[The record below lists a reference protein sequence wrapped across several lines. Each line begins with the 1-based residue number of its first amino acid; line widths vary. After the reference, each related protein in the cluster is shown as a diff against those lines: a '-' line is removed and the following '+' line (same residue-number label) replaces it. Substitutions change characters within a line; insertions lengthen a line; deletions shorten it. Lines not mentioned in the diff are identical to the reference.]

1 MAIDMKTVK
10 EIEFNNKQ
18 VKKIEDNNG
27 NILWQKKSA
36 TTVTITLTNLKYI
49 RLYYRTYDYSSTLYA
64 YLNYLN
70 ITGISD
76 NRSTDSFVLLPF
88 SVYRNIKNKVYTTDT
103 SITGQNSFVSD
114 TDYMICYV
122 SNNELY
128 SVGNINSTNNSAIGT
143 TSELSECTTYTYTTI
158 ALNPGGSSGALYNNN
173 GYYMSA
179 AYQGIIRN
187 VSSPASGYPAHT
199 NGGIRP
205 TLTAASGTMTIQ
217 YTI

>member
-49 RLYYRTYDYSSTLYA
+49 NLYYRTYDYSSTLYA

-70 ITGISD
+70 ITGVSD
-76 NRSTDSFVLLPF
+76 NRSTDSFVLLPV
-88 SVYRNIKNKVYTTDT
+88 SVYNDIKNKVYTTDT
-103 SITGQNSFVSD
+103 TITGQNSFVSG
-114 TDYMICYV
+114 TSYMICYV

-128 SVGNINSTNNSAIGT
+128 SVGNKNSTLNSAIGT
-143 TSELSECTTYTYTTI
+143 TPDLSESTKYTYTTVT
-158 ALNPGGSSGALYNNN
+158 LNPGGSSGALYNTKW
-173 GYYMSA
+173 YYMSA
-179 AYQGIIRN
+179 AYHSVVRN
-187 VSSPASGYPAHT
+187 VSSPADDYPAHT
-199 NGGIRP
+199 NGGVRP
-205 TLTAASGTMTIQ
+205 VLRAASGNMTLQ